1 MGYDGVRI
9 LTTRAEWQ
17 QLAEDRILDAQAHLV
32 ASVGRWSAAY
42 YLVGYAVE
50 CGLKSCV
57 LVRVAAHPEL
67 IYEYSRFS
75 QDAWT
80 HDIEKL
86 VGAAGLKAERDADV
100 SANPALFLNWQL
112 AKAWDEQ
119 ARYLQKTR
127 REAERLFE
135 AVTHS
140 TDGVMQWI
148 RRRW

>member
-1 MGYDGVRI
+1 MGPSDI
-9 LTTRAEWQ
+9 
-17 QLAEDRILDAQAHLV
+17 
-32 ASVGRWSAAY
+32 
-42 YLVGYAVE
+42 
-50 CGLKSCV
+50 
-57 LVRVAAHPEL
+57 AAHPEL
-67 IYEYSRFS
+67 IYENNRFS

-86 VGAAGLKAERDADV
+86 VAAAGPKIDRDADA

-112 AKAWDEQ
+112 AKVRDEQ
-119 ARYLQKTR
+119 ARYLHKTQ